1 MSEGIAISL
10 FLLSYLLFVIAL
22 GCWAEGHKKKFIPN
36 NDLEEEN
43 KKMSEKQFESCNL
56 KEATY
61 VEINGKMYKIGS
73 YEVRAFW
80 DSTYSEIVGINIVLD
95 QHDERT
101 IRHDLSPILGIKTFK
116 EKKREPIVFEGEAIY
131 QYGYLV
137 INVPYGAAGRTYRCI
152 EIIKE
157 S

>member
-1 MSEGIAISL
+1 
-10 FLLSYLLFVIAL
+10 
-22 GCWAEGHKKKFIPN
+22 
-36 NDLEEEN
+36 
-43 KKMSEKQFESCNL
+43 MSEKQFESCNL

-80 DSTYSEIVGINIVLD
+80 DSFWDSEIVGINIVLD

-101 IRHDLSPILGIKTFK
+101 IRQDLFPILGIKTFK
-116 EKKREPIVFEGEAIY
+116 EKKREPIMFEGEAIY
-131 QYGYLV
+131 QYGRHV
-137 INVPYGAAGRTYRCI
+137 INVPYGATGRTYRCI
-152 EIIKE
+152 EIIEE